1 MPAVTLQGGS
11 RNQYLPE
18 DPTCIQTHNMTSKTA
33 RRSNNLSFS
42 FPVVQICCVQFS
54 SSPSGGRGRRSRF
67 SAEAWNA
74 AQQQMAHLPR
84 LSWASPWESNFFRK
98 QTAHL
103 PWFSWASPW
112 ESIFLERKK
121 KEEMF
126 SCSLSTVEP
135 FQCTSTRSIFS
146 TRARLLGNKRSHQVC
161 SCQLILRPLVN
172 THRLAAWTLNCSSVL
187 VNTYIHARMDH
198 VGVYRKTERQI
209 WWTPL
214 TTTIYITYVQT
225 TAKNLL
231 FLYKYQ
237 VTKYQQ
243 TKSVVAQR
251 KTTCVSQ
258 HSSTWCID
266 ASRTRYLHVNLHG
279 VHEILR
285 FGFCNYKIQR
295 SDRRTY

>member
-1 MPAVTLQGGS
+1 
-11 RNQYLPE
+11 
-18 DPTCIQTHNMTSKTA
+18 
-33 RRSNNLSFS
+33 
-42 FPVVQICCVQFS
+42 
-54 SSPSGGRGRRSRF
+54 
-67 SAEAWNA
+67 
-74 AQQQMAHLPR
+74 
-84 LSWASPWESNFFRK
+84 
-98 QTAHL
+98 
-103 PWFSWASPW
+103 
-112 ESIFLERKK
+112 
-121 KEEMF
+121 MF

-161 SCQLILRPLVN
+161 SCQLILLPLVN

-266 ASRTRYLHVNLHG
+266 ASRRRDLHVNLYG
-279 VHEILR
+279 VQELLT
-285 FGFCNYKIQR
+285 FGFCKPFLITRSRGRTDLHIRFRMTVQKANPAYARSNMI
-295 SDRRTY
+295 SDRQSHASHLRLLDRFREHVTVQN

>member
-103 PWFSWASPW
+103 PQFSWASPW

-121 KEEMF
+121 KKK
-126 SCSLSTVEP
+126 C
-135 FQCTSTRSIFS
+135 
-146 TRARLLGNKRSHQVC
+146 
-161 SCQLILRPLVN
+161 
-172 THRLAAWTLNCSSVL
+172 LAARSVPSNLFSARRHDRFSVHVLACS
-187 VNTYIHARMDH
+187 
-198 VGVYRKTERQI
+198 
-209 WWTPL
+209 
-214 TTTIYITYVQT
+214 
-225 TAKNLL
+225 
-231 FLYKYQ
+231 
-237 VTKYQQ
+237 VTKDH
-243 TKSVVAQR
+243 TKFAH
-251 KTTCVSQ
+251 VSW
-258 HSSTWCID
+258 SS
-266 ASRTRYLHVNLHG
+266 SL
-279 VHEILR
+279 
-285 FGFCNYKIQR
+285 
-295 SDRRTY
+295 